1 MRRPTLATCSWGQHG
16 WFKVKRGENHMMIES
31 DCAWAV
37 PTSDNLQDVLSGKV
51 AGDYLQGLSEPSAV
65 MSVSTVNAVFSHQVT
80 GVFAALEPKSSSS
93 RESLAPSWAGLTIL
107 ARAEG
112 RTRGSEGVL
121 SYKDGDEPIRSTHTL
136 AAVVLGVLAAVG
148 LVGLG
153 AALASSKLRAAFQGG
168 YSSAPAAR
176 PAAELQQGEQPYLA
190 Y

>member
-1 MRRPTLATCSWGQHG
+1 
-16 WFKVKRGENHMMIES
+16 MMIES
-31 DCAWAV
+31 ECAWAV

-65 MSVSTVNAVFSHQVT
+65 MSVST

-93 RESLAPSWAGLTIL
+93 RETLAPSWAGVAIL
-107 ARAEG
+107 AKAKG
-112 RTRGSEGVL
+112 LTRGSEGVL
-121 SYKDGDEPIRSTHTL
+121 SYRKEGDEPTDEPIRSTATQTF
-136 AAVVLGVLAAVG
+136 AAVGLGVLAAVG

-153 AALASSKLRAAFQGG
+153 AALASSKLRAAFQSG

-190 Y
+190 W

>member
-1 MRRPTLATCSWGQHG
+1 
-16 WFKVKRGENHMMIES
+16 MMIES

-65 MSVSTVNAVFSHQVT
+65 MSV
-80 GVFAALEPKSSSS
+80 AALEPKSSSS

-148 LVGLG
+148 LLGLG

>member
-1 MRRPTLATCSWGQHG
+1 
-16 WFKVKRGENHMMIES
+16 MMIES

-65 MSVSTVNAVFSHQVT
+65 MSVAT
-80 GVFAALEPKSSSS
+80 FAALEPQSSSS
-93 RESLAPSWAGLTIL
+93 RESLAPSWAGLAIL

-112 RTRGSEGVL
+112 RTKGSVGVL

-148 LVGLG
+148 LLGLG

>member
-1 MRRPTLATCSWGQHG
+1 
-16 WFKVKRGENHMMIES
+16 MMIES

-65 MSVSTVNAVFSHQVT
+65 MSVSTVMS
-80 GVFAALEPKSSSS
+80 VFAALEPKSSSS
-93 RESLAPSWAGLTIL
+93 RESLAPSWAGLAIL

-112 RTRGSEGVL
+112 KTRGSEGVL

>member
-1 MRRPTLATCSWGQHG
+1 
-16 WFKVKRGENHMMIES
+16 MMIES
-31 DCAWAV
+31 ECAWAV

-93 RESLAPSWAGLTIL
+93 RETLAPSWAGVAIL
-107 ARAEG
+107 AKAKG
-112 RTRGSEGVL
+112 LTRGSEGVL
-121 SYKDGDEPIRSTHTL
+121 SYRKEGDEPIRSTATQTF
-136 AAVVLGVLAAVG
+136 AAVGLGVLAAVG

-153 AALASSKLRAAFQGG
+153 AALASSKLRAAFQSG

-190 Y
+190 W

>member
-65 MSVSTVNAVFSHQVT
+65 MSVSTS
-80 GVFAALEPKSSSS
+80 VFAALEPKTDSS
-93 RESLAPSWAGLTIL
+93 REPLAPSWAGLAIL
-107 ARAEG
+107 TRAEG

-153 AALASSKLRAAFQGG
+153 AALASSKLRGAFQNG

-190 Y
+190 W

>member
-1 MRRPTLATCSWGQHG
+1 
-16 WFKVKRGENHMMIES
+16 MMIES
-31 DCAWAV
+31 ECAWAV

-65 MSVSTVNAVFSHQVT
+65 MSVST

-93 RESLAPSWAGLTIL
+93 RETLAPSWAGVAIL
-107 ARAEG
+107 AKAKG
-112 RTRGSEGVL
+112 LTRGSEGVL
-121 SYKDGDEPIRSTHTL
+121 SYREEGDEPIRSTATQTF
-136 AAVVLGVLAAVG
+136 AAVGLGVLAAVG

-153 AALASSKLRAAFQGG
+153 AALASSKLRAAFQSG

-190 Y
+190 W

>member
-1 MRRPTLATCSWGQHG
+1 
-16 WFKVKRGENHMMIES
+16 MMIES

-65 MSVSTVNAVFSHQVT
+65 MSVSTY
-80 GVFAALEPKSSSS
+80 AALEPKSSSS
-93 RESLAPSWAGLTIL
+93 RESLAPSWAGLAIL

-112 RTRGSEGVL
+112 RTKGPEGVL
-121 SYKDGDEPIRSTHTL
+121 SYKDGDEPIRSTQTF